1 MSYTNKDF
9 VSQIRSMSKLLS
21 SDQMITD
28 RAILREGKDVAN
40 LLVKQSMDKRK
51 LWQSP
56 NVFAFFPCLE
66 MEKVPISECCEYIS
80 ETMVAKSKKKLP
92 KIGEG
97 TWGLA
102 IQGVYGLDMT
112 KKLKEVN
119 PNRYAN
125 ILKLKL
131 NVNDVYYWVL
141 NDHLYIS
148 NPDTKAANM
157 FLYPAEIVSNDL
169 LFPGADCDC
178 MVKPHISDLC
188 ANPLDQPFYAP
199 SDRITDIKNIV
210 YSTLMKVYF
219 GISIDKTSDNKDDQT
234 KQ

>member
-1 MSYTNKDF
+1 MSYTNRDF
-9 VSQIRSMSKLLS
+9 CSQIRSMSKLLS

-28 RAILREGKDVAN
+28 RAILREGKDAVN

-56 NVFAFFPCLE
+56 NVFAFLPCLE
-66 MEKVPISECCEYIS
+66 MEKVPISECCDYTS
-80 ETMVAKSKKKLP
+80 EMMVAKSKKKLP

-112 KKLKEVN
+112 KKLKEVT
-119 PNRYAN
+119 PNRFAN

-131 NVNDVYYWVL
+131 KTNDVYYWVL

-157 FLYPAEIVSNDL
+157 FLYPAEPISNDL
-169 LFPGADCDC
+169 LFPGKDCNC
-178 MVKPHISDLC
+178 SVKPHISDLC
-188 ANPLDQPFYAP
+188 ANPLDQPFYCPA
-199 SDRITDIKNIV
+199 DRVTDIKNIV
-210 YSTLMKVYF
+210 YSTLMKTYF
-219 GISIDKTSDNKDDQT
+219 GIKADETSNNLDESERK
-234 KQ
+234 